1 LASHNEPPRVTITL
15 SVVNNYLCSADHCMV
30 SVSTKA
36 SIRQLSFYGKV
47 KSVIIFN

>member
-1 LASHNEPPRVTITL
+1 LASLKEPPRVTIAL
-15 SVVNNYLCSADHCMV
+15 SVVNNYLCSADHGIV

-47 KSVIIFN
+47 NSVIFFY